1 MERKLKTTIS
11 VQKST
16 AEALARL
23 REATR
28 LESID
33 AVLCWLLDGKLPP
46 HKKMTKCNAGLKEI
60 KEVKA

>member
-1 MERKLKTTIS
+1 MERKLKTTIA

-33 AVLCWLLDGKLPP
+33 AVLCWLLDGNLQSP
-46 HKKMTKCNAGLKEI
+46 KK
-60 KEVKA
+60 